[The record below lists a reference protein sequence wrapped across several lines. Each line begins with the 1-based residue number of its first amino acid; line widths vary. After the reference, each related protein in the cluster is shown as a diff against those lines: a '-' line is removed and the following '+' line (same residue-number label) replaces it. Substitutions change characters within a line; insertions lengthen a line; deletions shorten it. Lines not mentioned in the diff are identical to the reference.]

1 MLLLSY
7 IFGFIVLVR
16 SKLYELGIIKQYK
29 SKSFVIST
37 GNIVAGGTGKT
48 PIIIHL
54 AKILKSHNLKVGIVG
69 GGYRRKE
76 YGFKVVHDGRKI
88 NCTVAES
95 GDEAMMIAEQAD
107 TVLVV
112 DDKKYKALSKLDEK
126 FDLDVVLIDD
136 GFQHR
141 KIERDLDIVIINQRT
156 IDEKHYLPK
165 GYLREKKSSLKR
177 ADLLLA
183 RDIDKS
189 ILSKFNK
196 PTFQFSATIDPNHIN
211 DARSVVITAIANP
224 DNFVNFLKTNRANIA
239 RVFEYKDHHF
249 FTKNDIEEV
258 VKYCNWKD
266 INRIYTTEKDR
277 VKLLLFTKLFEDN
290 SISVLTIPMKLEFED
305 EVNFEKY
312 ILEKINEKIK

>member
-1 MLLLSY
+1 MLVLSY
-7 IFGFIVLVR
+7 IFGFIVWVR
-16 SKLYELGIIKQYK
+16 SKLYEFGIIKHYK
-29 SKSFVIST
+29 SRSFVISI

-48 PIIIHL
+48 PTIIHL
-54 AKILKSHNLKVGIVG
+54 AKILKSHNLKVGIVA

-76 YGFKVVHDGRKI
+76 YGYKIVHDGRRI

-141 KIERDLDIVIINQRT
+141 KIVRDLDIVIINQRT

-189 ILSKFNK
+189 ILSKYNK
-196 PTFQFSATIDPNHIN
+196 PTIQFSATIDPNHIN

-224 DNFVNFLKTNRANIA
+224 DNFVNFLKTNKANIA

-249 FTKNDIEEV
+249 FTNNDIEEV

-266 INRIYTTEKDR
+266 INRIYTTEKDK

-312 ILEKINEKIK
+312 ILEKIDEKIK

>member
-136 GFQHR
+136 GFQHK

-189 ILSKFNK
+189 ILSKYNK

-224 DNFVNFLKTNRANIA
+224 DNFVNFLKTNKANIA

>member
-7 IFGFIVLVR
+7 IFGFIVWVR
-16 SKLYELGIIKQYK
+16 SKLYEFGIIKQYK
-29 SKSFVIST
+29 SKSFVISI

-48 PIIIHL
+48 PIITHL
-54 AKILKSHNLKVGIVG
+54 AKILKSHNLKMGIVA

-76 YGFKVVHDGRKI
+76 YGFKVVHDGRRI

-107 TVLVV
+107 TILVV
-112 DDKKYKALSKLDEK
+112 DNKKYKALSKLDEM

-136 GFQHR
+136 GYQHR

-156 IDEKHYLPK
+156 LDEKHYLPK

-189 ILSKFNK
+189 ILSKYNK

-224 DNFVNFLKTNRANIA
+224 DNFVNFLKTNKANIA

-258 VKYCNWKD
+258 IKFCNWKD

-290 SISVLTIPMKLEFED
+290 SISVLTIPMKLEFEE